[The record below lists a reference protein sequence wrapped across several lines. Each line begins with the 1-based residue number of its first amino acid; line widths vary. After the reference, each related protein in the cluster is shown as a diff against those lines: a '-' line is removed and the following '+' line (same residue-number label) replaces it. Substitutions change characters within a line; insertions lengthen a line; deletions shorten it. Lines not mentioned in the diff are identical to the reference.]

1 MNEAILAN
9 SFFDLPEAVKAGP
22 DDLTLDVLGAPYG
35 MDKQGQEFH
44 AGTDFGPSP
53 VVPVLY
59 WHGFGQNDFE
69 WLGWAYKA
77 QRDER
82 GQWFRVV
89 LDATK
94 DLARRIFNAAKAGKA
109 RASSDAMSHLVRP
122 AGILGRPGK
131 VDKWPIGALSLMD
144 DRNFETAVNPRAVAI
159 PAVRA
164 IYQSALAA
172 LEDPTGEADATKA
185 GAKFSRDTRSRLR
198 EIREAITAAF
208 ARLDEMFGEFPADEV
223 SPDTPA
229 TNAVKTG
236 KVGTFAV
243 KGTIPMNEKEN
254 ISPEAGQPAPEQTP
268 DIVTEAVKAAQAEAG
283 VSVEPKDVAPT
294 YTEAQVREMVN
305 KAAREAVKA
314 VQRPNLS
321 NLGSQGAPVTR
332 KSATPKPFFWAVAAA
347 KATGGNIRFNLENAD
362 AELEFDGSAE
372 AVKAFKAMATT
383 AGSTIGE
390 HFVPNVQTSVVIE
403 QLYADVV
410 IDKLPGVVDYP
421 MPSKVCDMPTIGAFS
436 AGWTAENATAA
447 NAGDAATNKKQLVA
461 KKLTALGK
469 LSNELLS
476 WSNPSVEPYVMRG
489 IRNAIGEEFDKGG
502 FIYDGTSN
510 RPTGLLNQAGV
521 TSTAVGADDIYTA
534 IIKATGRM
542 AVNKLPYRNISV
554 IMRPEVAVKWL
565 TTRTGTNGDFLGASG
580 GMTNTALLGPSIQS
594 LISARLG
601 LPVFLTPHL
610 PVSTDAKSS
619 VLVLFGENF
628 VIGRMKSLDIQS
640 SNVAGTSFEND
651 QTWIR
656 AIMFADFALQ
666 RPAALEIITGV
677 AH

>member
-1 MNEAILAN
+1 MHEALLAN

-35 MDKQGQEFH
+35 IDRQGQEFH
-44 AGTDFGPSP
+44 SQTDFGPSP

-82 GQWFRVV
+82 GQWFRVI
-89 LDATK
+89 LDNTK
-94 DLARRIFNAAKAGKA
+94 ALARRIYDAAKAGKA
-109 RASSDAMSHLVRP
+109 RASSDAMNHLVRP
-122 AGILGRPGK
+122 VGILGRRGK

-172 LEDPTGEADATKA
+172 LDDPSGEADATKA
-185 GAKFSRDTRSRLR
+185 GAKYSRNTRSALR
-198 EIREAITAAF
+198 EIRSAIEAAF

-223 SPDTPA
+223 SPDTPS
-229 TNAVKTG
+229 TNALKTG

-243 KGTIPMNEKEN
+243 KGTNPMNENETPN
-254 ISPEAGQPAPEQTP
+254 VEVGAPAPEQTP
-268 DIVTEAVKAAQAEAG
+268 DLVAEAVKAAQAEVA
-283 VSVEPKDVAPT
+283 VEPKEPVAT
-294 YTEAQVREMVN
+294 YTEAQVREMLS
-305 KAAREAVKA
+305 KATREAVKA
-314 VQRPNLS
+314 VQRPNLAIQ
-321 NLGSQGAPVTR
+321 NKAPTVVR
-332 KSATPKPFFWAVAAA
+332 KPATPKPFAWAVFAA
-347 KATGGNIRFNLENAD
+347 KATGGQISFNLSNPD
-362 AELEFDGSAE
+362 AELEFDGDAE

-383 AGSTIGE
+383 SGSNVGE
-390 HFVPNVQTSVVIE
+390 QFVPNVQTSMVIE
-403 QLYADVV
+403 QLYADVLV
-410 IDKLPGVVDYP
+410 DKLPGVNAFP
-421 MPSKVCDMPTIGAFS
+421 MPGKTCDMPSIGAFS
-436 AGWTAENATAA
+436 AGWSAENATAT
-447 NAGDAATNKKQLVA
+447 NAGDAPTAKKQLIA

-469 LSNELLS
+469 LSNELLTL
-476 WSNPSVEPYVMRG
+476 SNPSVEPYVMRG
-489 IRNAIGEEFDKGG
+489 IRSAIGEEFDKGG
-502 FIYDGTSN
+502 LIYDGTSN
-510 RPTGLLNQAGV
+510 KPTGLLNQAGV
-521 TSTAVGADDIYTA
+521 TSTAIGSDDIYTA

-542 AVNKLPYRNISV
+542 AVNKLPYRNIV
-554 IMRPEVAVKWL
+554 AIMRPEVAIKWL
-565 TTRTGTNGDFLGASG
+565 TTRVGTNGDFLGASG
-580 GMTNTALLGPSIQS
+580 GMTNTPLLGPSIQS

-601 LPVFLTPHL
+601 LPVYLTPHL
-610 PVSTDAKSS
+610 PVSTTPASS
-619 VLVLFGENF
+619 ILVLFTENF
-628 VIGRMKSLDIQS
+628 VIGTLKTLDIQS

-666 RPAALEIITGV
+666 RPSALEIITGA